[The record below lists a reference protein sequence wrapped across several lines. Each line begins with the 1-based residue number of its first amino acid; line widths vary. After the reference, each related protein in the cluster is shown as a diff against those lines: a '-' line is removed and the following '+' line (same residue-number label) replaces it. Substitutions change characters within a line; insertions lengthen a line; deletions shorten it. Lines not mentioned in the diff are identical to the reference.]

1 MRNLSGGVAM
11 RSSSLSKYVIAGI
24 VGAAGL
30 NAASPAF
37 AIGRCGGSLPVHSPT
52 TLAEVAMRCNVNLS
66 ELYEANPSIDPS
78 DVRPGARLAIP
89 EEKDR
94 YTSQS
99 SSSTP
104 ALAAADSDRPVST
117 HPYIVSQDY
126 VAPVTDDYSTSIVD
140 AEAYRGDDMRRA
152 HRVRVRDTRVSAR
165 APLWLQP
172 ETEGATLYSINDRMS
187 YQKMS
192 ALRIHNAGVPSVGP
206 ALPVNRQTK
215 LIECQTLQSTTGGK
229 IHQVS
234 QIISTPERTF
244 VEVKA
249 TDDGGGFDCRLIDA
263 SAKIESP
270 DGVPPARFTSGAPAK
285 IDYHLPDYS
294 RIGVTPRAVKINEE
308 FSLSGEVTDAENG
321 CLLLKTSDN
330 RLWRLAAS
338 PPSGDLLGKK
348 VTVWG
353 TAGVGETCGGAAS
366 MVVSHAVYAEPWVAR
381 N

>member
-1 MRNLSGGVAM
+1 M
-11 RSSSLSKYVIAGI
+11 RSSSLSKYLIAGI

-30 NAASPAF
+30 SASSPAF

-94 YTSQS
+94 YTNRS

-104 ALAAADSDRPVST
+104 APVASDSNRPVST

-126 VAPVTDDYSTSIVD
+126 VAPDTDNYSTSIVD

-152 HRVRVRDTRVSAR
+152 HRVRVRDTRVSAS

-172 ETEGATLYSINDRMS
+172 ETEGATLYSINNRMS

-192 ALRIHNAGVPSVGP
+192 AQRIHNAGVPSIGR

-249 TDDGGGFDCRLIDA
+249 TDDGDSFDCRLIDA
-263 SAKIESP
+263 SVKVESP
-270 DGVPPARFTSGAPAK
+270 DGVPPARFTSGASAK

-294 RIGVTPRAVKINEE
+294 RIGVSPRTVKINEE

-353 TAGVGETCGGAAS
+353 TAGIGETCGGAAS